1 MRILI
6 VGGDRLGNIPERL
19 RALGFKAT
27 EHVTGRKK
35 REVGICISKRHA
47 VVLVLTDYV
56 NHQLVAALKREARR
70 QKKRIIFAPRAWS
83 EIAPALQRAMGA
95 GR

>member
-1 MRILI
+1 MS
-6 VGGDRLGNIPERL
+6 
-19 RALGFKAT
+19 A
-27 EHVTGRKK
+27 VTGWVISRSGSGRSVLKPPNTLRGEKK
-35 REVGICISKRHA
+35 GEVGICISKRYA
-47 VVLVLTDYV
+47 VVLALTDYV

-83 EIAPALQRAMGA
+83 EIAPALQRVMGA